1 MSRTMRNPKID
12 NSTKRSKTR
21 PTEILPKGNFKIE
34 DNECHIV
41 VRVYDNSCCTAY
53 IETRGMLVC
62 NFSLLEII
70 LP

>member
-1 MSRTMRNPKID
+1 MRNPKID
-12 NSTKRSKTR
+12 NSTKRLKTR

-62 NFSLLEII
+62 NFSFL
-70 LP
+70 